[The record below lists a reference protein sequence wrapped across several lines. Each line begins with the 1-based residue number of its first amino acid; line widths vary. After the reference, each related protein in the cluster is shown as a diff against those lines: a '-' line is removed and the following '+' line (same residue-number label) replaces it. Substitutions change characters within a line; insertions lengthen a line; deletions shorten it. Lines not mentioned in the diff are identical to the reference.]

1 MELVLILFTTNTW
14 IMLKKTNAKESFN
27 YQTILDYWSY
37 EMAANV
43 KNISIKNHSYYFF
56 NDIINFEDFN
66 SNLLKIEKSLV
77 FTTLD
82 TSQLKKTW
90 WLWKYSKRKSFPSDC

>member
-1 MELVLILFTTNTW
+1 
-14 IMLKKTNAKESFN
+14 
-27 YQTILDYWSY
+27 
-37 EMAANV
+37 MAANV

-66 SNLLKIEKSLV
+66 SNLLKTEKSLV

-82 TSQLKKTW
+82 TSQLKKN
-90 WLWKYSKRKSFPSDC
+90 

>member
-1 MELVLILFTTNTW
+1 
-14 IMLKKTNAKESFN
+14 MLKKTNAKESFN
-27 YQTILDYWSY
+27 YQTILDYRSY

-82 TSQLKKTW
+82 TSQLKKN
-90 WLWKYSKRKSFPSDC
+90 